1 MYAEISFHYDCLQG
15 SVYGKSHMIPTSV
28 SLRIIGDGVTLRS
41 DTRAITSPTLYS
53 GDILS
58 LLTDFLVAG
67 FLIDEQQFNLVR
79 ECFLC
84 LHREALK
91 DCQAIAESQ
100 EEVIEFGSR
109 LGSYTLQG
117 CVTFID

>member
-1 MYAEISFHYDCLQG
+1 
-15 SVYGKSHMIPTSV
+15 
-28 SLRIIGDGVTLRS
+28 
-41 DTRAITSPTLYS
+41 LYS